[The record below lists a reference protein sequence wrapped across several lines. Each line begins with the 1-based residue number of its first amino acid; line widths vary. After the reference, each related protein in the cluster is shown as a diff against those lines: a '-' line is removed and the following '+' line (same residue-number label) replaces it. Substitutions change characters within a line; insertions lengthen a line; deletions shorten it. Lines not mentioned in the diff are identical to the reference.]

1 MKVLVTGAAGFI
13 GMHLSERLAALGHC
27 VVGIDN
33 CNDYYDVSLKEA
45 RLKRL
50 LSLPAFSFVQ
60 LDVATVVFQQLIE
73 EGNFD
78 VVVHLAAQAG
88 VRYSIQNPQVY
99 SDSNLQGFTRVLEG
113 CRNGKVGHLIFA
125 SSSSVYGGNRKLPFA
140 ETDATDH
147 PVSFYAATKKANEG
161 MAHAYAHLYGLP
173 VTGLRFFT
181 VYGPWGRPDMAYF
194 SFAKKILNDEVID
207 VFNHG
212 KMRRDFTYIDDIIE
226 GIVRL
231 LGKPPR
237 LNKSFDLYNP
247 VGGSSWAPYRVL
259 NIGGSNPVG
268 LMEFISVLERHLG
281 KESIKR
287 YLPMQDGDV
296 LETAA
301 DTAALQDIVGVLHPT
316 ALDEGLRR
324 FVEWFKQYC
333 IGNVESDVV
342 GGSSVRNEVR
352 HNSRD

>member
-13 GMHLSERLAALGHC
+13 GMHLSERLIALGHT
-27 VVGIDN
+27 VYGVDN
-33 CNDYYDVSLKEA
+33 CNSYYDVSLKQA
-45 RLKRL
+45 RLQRL
-50 LSLPAFSFVQ
+50 AALPQFSFQ
-60 LDVATVVFQQLIE
+60 ALDVADQSFQQLIE
-73 EGNFD
+73 QGSFD

-88 VRYSIQNPQVY
+88 VRYSIQNPSAY

-113 CRNGKVGHLIFA
+113 CRHGKVGHLIFA

-194 SFAKKILNDEVID
+194 SFAQKIIRGETID

-212 KMRRDFTYIDDIIE
+212 NMRRDFTYIDDIVE

-231 LGKPPR
+231 LDKPPAADEQ
-237 LNKSFDLYNP
+237 FDVLKP
-247 VGGSSWAPYRVL
+247 VNGTSWAPYRIL
-259 NIGGSNPVG
+259 NIGGSNPVN
-268 LMEFISVLERHLG
+268 LMDFISTLEKHLG
-281 KESIKR
+281 KEASKR
-287 YLPMQDGDV
+287 FLPMQDGDV

-301 DTAALQDIVGVLHPT
+301 DTTALQAVVGQLSPT
-316 ALDEGLRR
+316 SVDEGLAR
-324 FVEWFKQYC
+324 FVAWFRQYY
-333 IGNVESDVV
+333 
-342 GGSSVRNEVR
+342 SV
-352 HNSRD
+352 

>member
-1 MKVLVTGAAGFI
+1 MNILVTGSAGFI
-13 GMHLSERLAALGHC
+13 GMHLVERLLELGYS
-27 VVGIDN
+27 VTGVDI
-33 CNDYYDVSLKEA
+33 CNDYYEVSLKEA
-45 RLKRL
+45 RLARL
-50 LSLPAFSFVQ
+50 DKLPSFCFIKQDVSEAAFQ
-60 LDVATVVFQQLIE
+60 TLIE
-73 EGNFD
+73 EGAFD

-88 VRYSIQNPQVY
+88 VRYSIQNPQAY

-113 CRNGKVGHLIFA
+113 CRHGKVKHLIFA

-140 ETDATDH
+140 ETDSTDH

-194 SFAKKILNDEVID
+194 SFAQKIVRGETID

-212 KMRRDFTYIDDIIE
+212 NMRRDFTYVDDIVE

-231 LGKPPR
+231 LDKPPAG
-237 LNKSFDLYNP
+237 NPDFDLLAP
-247 VGGSSWAPYRVL
+247 VNGSSWAPYRIL
-259 NIGGSNPVG
+259 NIGGSNPVN
-268 LMEFISVLERHLG
+268 LMDFISTLEKHLG
-281 KESIKR
+281 VEAKKR

-301 DTAALQDIVGVLHPT
+301 DTTALQKVVGDLNPT
-316 ALDEGLRR
+316 SIDTGLAR
-324 FVEWFKQYC
+324 FVEWFRQYYK
-333 IGNVESDVV
+333 V
-342 GGSSVRNEVR
+342 
-352 HNSRD
+352 